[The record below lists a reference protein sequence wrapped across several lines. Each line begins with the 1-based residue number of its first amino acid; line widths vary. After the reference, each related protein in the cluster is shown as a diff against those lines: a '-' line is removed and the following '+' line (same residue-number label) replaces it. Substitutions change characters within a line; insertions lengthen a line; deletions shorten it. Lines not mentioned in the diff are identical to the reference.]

1 MHCQIG
7 SAIEQRNFKL
17 FREEALA
24 TDFAQRPIEDLIAG
38 GGHAK
43 QLHLTV
49 RIQAEKE
56 ITDMVCL
63 PKREA
68 AFSRR
73 DDKPGRRL
81 GHAQFRQKE
90 S

>member
-7 SAIEQRNFKL
+7 SAIEQRNLEL

-24 TDFAQRPIEDLIAG
+24 TDFAQRTIEDLIAG
-38 GGHAK
+38 GGHAE
-43 QLHLTV
+43 QLYLAI

-56 ITDMVCL
+56 ITNMVCL
-63 PKREA
+63 PKRES

-81 GHAQFRQKE
+81 GHAQFRQE
-90 S
+90 EG